1 VVFRADFPADIEQR
15 IIEALLAYAGTAR
28 GKASLMDIASVE
40 GLAPAT
46 DADYEAMRRLVTT
59 YSVDVEE
66 ALRE

>member
-1 VVFRADFPADIEQR
+1 
-15 IIEALLAYAGTAR
+15 
-28 GKASLMDIASVE
+28 MDIASVE